1 MPRTITAR
9 LILAFLVVSITGVA
23 LAAGIS
29 YWLTQRE
36 FMQLFYD
43 QTRDRFVAEATQYY
57 QSRGSWQ
64 GIETGLRFRGSESRQ
79 SQRDPGGSPEPRDPS
94 APPPERSNPSRQF
107 PSYFVL
113 ADQSGRVV
121 IGASGIPSD
130 TLLTAVQI
138 SGGTPVEVNDDRVGT
153 VVSAGVPPLGPL
165 EESYLNRTNRALLYA
180 AAGSTL
186 LALILGVI
194 LARTLTHP
202 LRDMTVAI
210 RAMARGD
217 LKQVVKVSSTDEL
230 GELAAAFNH
239 MSADLDTLTRSR
251 RQMTADIAHDLR
263 TPLTVIGGYVESM
276 RDGVLKPT
284 QERLAIV
291 GGEVQHLQRLVD
303 DLGTLAQAEGG
314 EMRLNREKLD
324 PAGLLRTIAKTYQPL
339 AEKQGI
345 TVVVDASANL
355 PRIHADPDRL
365 TQVFGNLVTNALRH
379 TPNGGAV
386 TFRVETRG
394 NTVGLTVSDSGEGIA
409 PEDLPRVFDRFYR
422 GDKARTTH
430 GESGLGLAIAK
441 SIVEMHG
448 GTIAAESQPGR
459 GTTMRVTLPVAS

>member
-57 QSRGSWQ
+57 QTRGSWQ
-64 GIETGLRFRGSESRQ
+64 GVEASLRFRSFEGRQ
-79 SQRDPGGSPEPRDPS
+79 SQREPNPSPEPRDPN
-94 APPPERSNPSRQF
+94 APPPDRSNPSRQF

-113 ADQSGRVV
+113 ADQTGRVV

-130 TLLTAVQI
+130 TLLTAAQI

-153 VVSAGVPPLGPL
+153 VVSASVPPLGPL
-165 EESYLNRTNRALLYA
+165 EESYLNRTNRASLYA

-186 LALILGVI
+186 LALFLGII

-202 LRDMTVAI
+202 LRDMTAAI
-210 RAMARGD
+210 RAMAKGD
-217 LKQVVKVSSTDEL
+217 LKQVVKVSSSDEL

-263 TPLTVIGGYVESM
+263 TPLTVIGGYIESM

-284 QERLAIV
+284 QERLGIV
-291 GGEVQHLQRLVD
+291 GGEVQHLQRLVN

-314 EMRLNREKLD
+314 EMRLNREALS
-324 PAGLLRTIAKTYQPL
+324 PVSLLRTMAKTYQPL

-345 TVVVDASANL
+345 AVAVDAAESL
-355 PRIHADPDRL
+355 PRIDADPDRL

-379 TPNGGAV
+379 TPNGGTI
-386 TFRVETRG
+386 TFRAEAAGKAVS
-394 NTVGLTVSDSGEGIA
+394 LMVSDTGEGIA

-448 GTIAAESQPGR
+448 GTIAAESAPGR
-459 GTTMRVTLPVAS
+459 GTTMRVTLPVA

>member
-9 LILAFLVVSITGVA
+9 LILAFLLVSITGVA

-57 QSRGSWQ
+57 LTRGSWQ
-64 GIETGLRFRGSESRQ
+64 GVEASLRFRSFEGRQ
-79 SQRDPGGSPEPRDPS
+79 SQRDPGATPEPRDPN
-94 APPPERSNPSRQF
+94 APRPERNDPGRQF
-107 PSYFVL
+107 PSYFAL
-113 ADQSGRVV
+113 ADRGGRVL

-130 TLLTAVQI
+130 TLLTAAQL
-138 SGGTPVEVNDDRVGT
+138 SGGTPVEVNDDQVGT
-153 VVSAGVPPLGPL
+153 VVSAGLPPLGPL

-186 LALILGVI
+186 LALFLGI
-194 LARTLTHP
+194 FLARTLTHP
-202 LRDMTVAI
+202 LRDLTVAI
-210 RAMARGD
+210 RAMAGGD

-230 GELAAAFNH
+230 GALAAAFNH

-263 TPLTVIGGYVESM
+263 TPLTVIGGYMESM

-291 GGEVQHLQRLVD
+291 GGEVQHLQRLVN
-303 DLGTLAQAEGG
+303 DLGTLAQAEAG
-314 EMRLNREKLD
+314 ELRLNREGLD
-324 PAGLLRTIAKTYQPL
+324 PAGLLRTMAKTYQPL

-345 TVVVDASANL
+345 TVAVEALADL
-355 PRIHADPDRL
+355 PRIDADPDRL

-379 TPNGGAV
+379 TPKGGV
-386 TFRVETRG
+386 ITFRAQAAG
-394 NTVGLTVSDSGEGIA
+394 NAVALTVSDTGEGIA

-422 GDKARTTH
+422 GDTARTTH

-448 GTIAAESQPGR
+448 GTIAAESAPGQ
-459 GTTMRVTLPVAS
+459 GATMRVTLPIS

>member
-43 QTRDRFVAEATQYY
+43 QTRDRFVAEASQYY
-57 QSRGSWQ
+57 QTRGSWQ
-64 GIETGLRFRGSESRQ
+64 GVEASLRFRSFEGRQ
-79 SQRDPGGSPEPRDPS
+79 SQRDPNT
-94 APPPERSNPSRQF
+94 PPPERNNPGRQF

-113 ADQSGRVV
+113 ADQMGRVV

-130 TLLTAVQI
+130 TLLTAAQI

-153 VVSAGVPPLGPL
+153 VVSASVPPLGPL

-180 AAGSTL
+180 AAGSTVLAVL
-186 LALILGVI
+186 LGIV

-210 RAMARGD
+210 RAMAGGD

-239 MSADLDTLTRSR
+239 MSADIDRLTQSR

-263 TPLTVIGGYVESM
+263 TPLTVIGGYIESM
-276 RDGVLKPT
+276 LDGVLKPT
-284 QERLAIV
+284 QERLGIV
-291 GGEVQHLQRLVD
+291 GGEVQHLQRLVN

-314 EMRLNREKLD
+314 EMRLNREALA
-324 PAGLLRTIAKTYQPL
+324 PSALLRTMARTYQPL

-345 TVVVDASANL
+345 NLAVDAAAEL
-355 PRIHADPDRL
+355 PKIDADPDRL

-379 TPNGGAV
+379 TPNGGTITFGAHTAGSAV
-386 TFRVETRG
+386 A
-394 NTVGLTVSDSGEGIA
+394 LTVSDTGEGIA
-409 PEDLPRVFDRFYR
+409 SDDLPRVFDRFYR

-448 GTIAAESQPGR
+448 GTIAAESAPDR
-459 GTTMRVTLPVAS
+459 GTTIRVTLPVA

>member
-1 MPRTITAR
+1 MPRTITTR
-9 LILAFLVVSITGVA
+9 LILAFLLVSFTGVA

-36 FMQLFYD
+36 FLQLFYD

-57 QSRGSWQ
+57 LTRGSWQ
-64 GIETGLRFRGSESRQ
+64 GVEAGLRSRSFDGRQ
-79 SQRDPGGSPEPRDPS
+79 SQRDPSATTEPRDPGAS
-94 APPPERSNPSRQF
+94 PPERRESGRQF
-107 PSYFVL
+107 PSYFAL
-113 ADQSGRVV
+113 ADRSGRVL

-130 TLLTAVQI
+130 TLLTAAQLA
-138 SGGTPVEVNDDRVGT
+138 GGTPVEVNDDQVGM

-180 AAGSTL
+180 AAGSTA
-186 LALILGVI
+186 LALILGII
-194 LARTLTHP
+194 LARTLTRP
-202 LRDMTVAI
+202 LRAMTVAI
-210 RAMARGD
+210 QAMAAGD
-217 LKQVVKVSSTDEL
+217 LKQTVRVSSTDEL
-230 GELAAAFNH
+230 GTLAAAFNH

-284 QERLAIV
+284 PERLGIV
-291 GGEVQHLQRLVD
+291 GGEVLLLQRLVS
-303 DLGTLAQAEGG
+303 DLAMLAQAEGG

-324 PAGLLRTIAKTYQPL
+324 PAGLLRTMARTYQPL

-345 TVVVDASANL
+345 TMAVEAGPNL
-355 PRIHADPDRL
+355 PQIDADPDRL

-379 TPNGGAV
+379 TPVGGTI
-386 TFRVETRG
+386 TFG
-394 NTVGLTVSDSGEGIA
+394 AAAAGKSIGLLVSDTGEGIA

-422 GDKARTTH
+422 GDRARTTH

-441 SIVEMHG
+441 SIIEMHG
-448 GTIAAESQPGR
+448 GTIAAESRPGQ
-459 GTTMRVTLPVAS
+459 GTTMRVTLPVA

>member
-9 LILAFLVVSITGVA
+9 LILAFLLVSITGVA

-36 FMQLFYD
+36 FLQLFYD
-43 QTRDRFVAEATQYY
+43 QTRDRYVAEATQYY
-57 QSRGSWQ
+57 QTRGSWQ
-64 GIETGLRFRGSESRQ
+64 GIEAGFRSRGSEPRQMSRDSNPQ
-79 SQRDPGGSPEPRDPS
+79 PEPRDPGS
-94 APPPERSNPSRQF
+94 PQPERRDPGRQF
-107 PSYFVL
+107 PSYFAL
-113 ADQSGRVV
+113 ADRSGRILV
-121 IGASGIPSD
+121 GASGIPSD
-130 TLLTAVQI
+130 TLLTPAQI
-138 SGGTPVEVNDDRVGT
+138 AGGTPVEVNDERVGT
-153 VVSAGVPPLGPL
+153 VLSAGVPPLGPL

-180 AAGSTL
+180 AAGSTV
-186 LALILGVI
+186 LALVLGII
-194 LARTLTHP
+194 LAQTLTKP
-202 LRDMTVAI
+202 LRAMTAAI
-210 RAMARGD
+210 RAMAAGD
-217 LKQVVKVSSTDEL
+217 LKQTVPVSSTDEL
-230 GELAAAFNH
+230 GTLAAAFNH

-291 GGEVQHLQRLVD
+291 GGEVQHLQRLVN
-303 DLGTLAQAEGG
+303 DLGMLAQAEAG
-314 EMRLNREKLD
+314 ELRLNREALA
-324 PAGLLRTIAKTYQPL
+324 PAGVLRTMAKTYQPL

-345 TVVVDASANL
+345 TVTVDASANL
-355 PRIHADPDRL
+355 PRIDADPDRL

-379 TPNGGAV
+379 TPNGGTIA
-386 TFRVETRG
+386 FRAEAAG
-394 NTVGLTVSDSGEGIA
+394 NGVALMVSDTGEGIA

-448 GTIAAESQPGR
+448 GTIAAESQPGQ
-459 GTTMRVTLPVAS
+459 GTTMRVTLPVA